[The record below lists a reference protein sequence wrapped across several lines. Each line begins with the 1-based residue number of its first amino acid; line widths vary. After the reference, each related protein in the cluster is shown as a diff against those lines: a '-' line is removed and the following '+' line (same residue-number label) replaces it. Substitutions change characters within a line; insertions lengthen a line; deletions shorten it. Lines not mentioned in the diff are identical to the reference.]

1 MRKKQR
7 RNGVIMLQNNNLKI
21 CRRLVW
27 RDIKFHKGRSIFLVT
42 AVALVC
48 MLYTFSFSLGGMI
61 RDGYLYTYRMMYG
74 SNSHILFFDMSKA
87 QARTLCKLSG
97 IREAVTLSAVGTLSD
112 DMMEYRSVKLAA
124 VSEGWAKAT
133 ESVPFVGRMPEQ
145 KWEIALD
152 ELTMN
157 SLAIPHEI
165 GTEVVLRWKPADGGA
180 ERTDRFRLCGWWESL
195 MGQTETCAWI
205 TEETAQALC
214 PDAPARIALGVTL
227 YRPGNLEEQAQDML
241 DRVGLQT
248 VSYTT
253 NLAYNETKREF
264 ADSAAMG
271 FYQMNLIVVL
281 CGVLMIY
288 NIVRISAGQNIRF
301 YGRVKSLG
309 MSPRQIRVLA
319 MEQAAFYFVS
329 AVVPGWG
336 LGILLHVAV
345 APYVVIGMEQNP
357 AIRFFRL
364 WPLAA
369 GALFTWLTTLAACV
383 LPLRRVRMCS
393 PASAMRF
400 VEGRPGKKDYRGRRR
415 RTTVWRMAV
424 SGLTRQKGQSLLT
437 VFSLLLSLCIL
448 CGIWTQQAS
457 YDEDKYVDGL
467 SLSDYRLEDASATST
482 LQRYNP
488 ASRSITAQLLQA
500 LTEHPAV
507 TDLGTVSSVEV
518 PLYADEAMR
527 APIVDSFEKEDENG
541 VPGKAV
547 MAGNPDWMAGYEK
560 LRESGEYIGVVMGVE
575 GLMLDNAM
583 AQGIIMEGTFVP
595 EKFATGDYVLAAGA
609 NSPDIRTT
617 PPVGSKVELGGREF
631 EIMAALPYESTM
643 VSGADSRQAQ
653 FNVTYYMPM
662 ETFDTLFPGHG
673 IRNVAV
679 DIDREQQAAF
689 EAFLEQLLEGTGVT
703 VTSFTTYQWNFHNA
717 VFHQYMIPFFVGSVM
732 LVIGIL
738 NFCNALVS
746 RMLVRRKEF
755 AVYESLGM
763 TGRQLRNMLLWEGLL
778 YYGIMSLILVS
789 VTSAVTWIW
798 GRWWLANANT
808 WCITWRFSLLPL
820 WLVLP
825 VLFAAAVAVPL
836 CCLKML
842 RQESVTLRLRVV
854 D

>member
-1 MRKKQR
+1 M
-7 RNGVIMLQNNNLKI
+7 
-21 CRRLVW
+21 
-27 RDIKFHKGRSIFLVT
+27 T

-87 QARTLCKLSG
+87 QAQTLCKLSG

-214 PDAPARIALGVTL
+214 PDAPARTALGVTL

-369 GALFTWLTTLAACV
+369 GAL
-383 LPLRRVRMCS
+383 LP
-393 PASAMRF
+393 
-400 VEGRPGKKDYRGRRR
+400 G
-415 RTTVWRMAV
+415 
-424 SGLTRQKGQSLLT
+424 
-437 VFSLLLSLCIL
+437 
-448 CGIWTQQAS
+448 
-457 YDEDKYVDGL
+457 
-467 SLSDYRLEDASATST
+467 
-482 LQRYNP
+482 
-488 ASRSITAQLLQA
+488 
-500 LTEHPAV
+500 
-507 TDLGTVSSVEV
+507 
-518 PLYADEAMR
+518 
-527 APIVDSFEKEDENG
+527 
-541 VPGKAV
+541 
-547 MAGNPDWMAGYEK
+547 
-560 LRESGEYIGVVMGVE
+560 
-575 GLMLDNAM
+575 
-583 AQGIIMEGTFVP
+583 
-595 EKFATGDYVLAAGA
+595 
-609 NSPDIRTT
+609 
-617 PPVGSKVELGGREF
+617 
-631 EIMAALPYESTM
+631 
-643 VSGADSRQAQ
+643 
-653 FNVTYYMPM
+653 
-662 ETFDTLFPGHG
+662 
-673 IRNVAV
+673 
-679 DIDREQQAAF
+679 
-689 EAFLEQLLEGTGVT
+689 
-703 VTSFTTYQWNFHNA
+703 
-717 VFHQYMIPFFVGSVM
+717 
-732 LVIGIL
+732 
-738 NFCNALVS
+738 
-746 RMLVRRKEF
+746 
-755 AVYESLGM
+755 
-763 TGRQLRNMLLWEGLL
+763 
-778 YYGIMSLILVS
+778 
-789 VTSAVTWIW
+789 
-798 GRWWLANANT
+798 
-808 WCITWRFSLLPL
+808 
-820 WLVLP
+820 
-825 VLFAAAVAVPL
+825 
-836 CCLKML
+836 
-842 RQESVTLRLRVV
+842 
-854 D
+854 